1 MTDFTNNISLYLAIV
16 PDQKGRI
23 AFKIAKE
30 NGLTGSTLF
39 LGRGS
44 RPGGILQLLG
54 LANSKRE
61 IVLMAG
67 NRSEGDQAMVAI
79 AQKMRFEKAGQG
91 IILAFDLDSII
102 GCSSVHED
110 KERMEPT
117 MKKYKAIYTIVDKG
131 KAEDVLEA
139 AGKGGANGGTVINA
153 RGSGIHEKEKIF
165 QIAIEPEK
173 ELVLIICKE
182 ELVKPITESIRKELL
197 IDEPGK
203 GIIFVQ
209 DVRDAIGLYEGK

>member
-1 MTDFTNNISLYLAIV
+1 M
-16 PDQKGRI
+16 
-23 AFKIAKE
+23 
-30 NGLTGSTLF
+30 
-39 LGRGS
+39 
-44 RPGGILQLLG
+44 LG